1 LKLKIQ
7 RCGNSSGIRFPA
19 QLLKELGVKIGDS
32 FEMEQVGSELRLKPV
47 VTKPVFDIEAL
58 AAQCDPAA
66 AVPAGLSAWSTLE
79 PVGRECLA

>member
-1 LKLKIQ
+1 MKLRIQ

-19 QLLKELGVKIGDS
+19 PLLKELGMKLGDS
-32 FEMEQVGSELRLKPV
+32 FEMEQVGGELRLTPV
-47 VTKPVFDIEAL
+47 RTKPVFDIEAL

-66 AVPAGLSAWSTLE
+66 AVPAGLSAWSTLV